1 MTKIETDAHCES
13 DYDSDECYITELSD
27 FTQPKF
33 GHIRTLI
40 TIAAYHLGDSV
51 LRGSIGHPHA
61 DCTDEDYLS
70 MPCDS
75 ETPFT
80 ISNVHMRHGSKCWG
94 TVRFTDTPVA
104 KRARL
109 IYTQGG
115 RFSVRSVDR
124 GSAVEIVTWDLVER

>member
-1 MTKIETDAHCES
+1 MTTIEVGGYGEYS
-13 DYDSDECYITELSD
+13 KDECYTIELSD
-27 FTQPKF
+27 FTQPNF
-33 GHIRTLI
+33 SHIHALI
-40 TIAAYHLGDSV
+40 ITAACHLGDSV

-80 ISNVHMRHGSKCWG
+80 ISNVHMRPGSKCWG
-94 TVRFTDTPVA
+94 TVRFTDTPVG

-109 IYTQGG
+109 IYMQGG

>member
-1 MTKIETDAHCES
+1 MTTIEVGGYGEYS
-13 DYDSDECYITELSD
+13 KDECYTIELSD

-80 ISNVHMRHGSKCWG
+80 ISNVHMRPGSKCWG
-94 TVRFTDTPVA
+94 TVRFTDTLVG
-104 KRARL
+104 KRARM
-109 IYTQGG
+109 IYVKGG

-124 GSAVEIVTWDLVER
+124 GNLVEIVTWDLVER